1 MNPALPDLSGAGEPL
16 RVVFFGT
23 PPFAARIL
31 DDLTEDGQ
39 THILA
44 VVTQPDRPCGRGR
57 VCKPSAV
64 KEAALA
70 KGFSILQPSS
80 LKDPAVVAELE
91 ALQADYFIVAAYGLL
106 FPETVLGLPK
116 YGCLNAHASLLPRYR
131 GASPIQAAI
140 QAGDPVTGIT
150 IMRMVKGMDAGPI
163 LLQRAMGIDI
173 NDTAQTLHDSLAAL
187 GGRLMLET
195 LARHRTGTL
204 IELEQDH
211 SLATYAPRLTKEM
224 GQINWDR
231 PAKAVHDHI
240 RAMHPWP
247 GAYFDLNTKSEG
259 QSQGQGQGQHQGR
272 RKVAVHPGRVGAP
285 LEPDS
290 PAPGT
295 FLGMDG
301 DMQAIACRDKAYL
314 IAHFHPSDAKR
325 MDAQAFRCGY
335 LRRLLPGEGLCA
347 GTQACDCPPEE
358 S

>member
-1 MNPALPDLSGAGEPL
+1 MKPPLPDLSGAGQPL

-31 DDLTEDGQ
+31 DDLAEDGQ
-39 THILA
+39 TRILA

-64 KEAALA
+64 KQTALA
-70 KGFSILQPSS
+70 KGFAVLQPGTLRDS
-80 LKDPAVVAELE
+80 AVVAELE

-106 FPETVLGLPK
+106 FPETVLGLPRC
-116 YGCLNAHASLLPRYR
+116 GCLNVHASLLPRYR

-150 IMRMVKGMDAGPI
+150 IMRMAKGMDAGPI

-195 LARHRTGTL
+195 LARHRAGTL
-204 IELEQDH
+204 VELEQDH

-224 GQINWDR
+224 GQINWDQS
-231 PAKAVHDHI
+231 AKAVHDHI

-259 QSQGQGQGQHQGR
+259 QGQGQGQHQAR
-272 RKVAVHPGRVGAP
+272 RKVAVHPGRVGDP
-285 LEPDS
+285 LGPGS
-290 PAPGT
+290 PPPGT
-295 FLGMDG
+295 FLGMAD
-301 DMQAIACRDKAYL
+301 DMLAIACRDRAYL
-314 IAHFHPSDAKR
+314 ISHVHPSDAKQ

-347 GTQACDCPPEE
+347 GKYACDCPPEE